1 MRALDWMIDRGHPKL
16 WYSFFKKNLDFRERK
31 GEGGKEGERERMNHQ
46 FVIPLIYAFI
56 GWFLFV
62 P

>member
-16 WYSFFKKNLDFRERK
+16 WYSFFKKNLDFRVRK

-46 FVIPLIYAFI
+46 LVIPLIYAFI
-56 GWFLFV
+56 G
-62 P
+62 